1 MKENKIRT
9 TPMPFALKVLIV
21 LVLIIMT
28 FLIEAMIGFG
38 VLGDGN
44 PFAIFSGAT
53 WKHIFS
59 YFSKGI

>member
-1 MKENKIRT
+1 
-9 TPMPFALKVLIV
+9 MPFALKVLIV

-28 FLIEAMIGFG
+28 FLIGAMIGFG

-44 PFAIFSGAT
+44 PFAVFSSAT

-59 YFSKGI
+59 YFSKGT